1 MEQCRL
7 RVLLN
12 GHILLISGDPTVA
25 GPLTLG
31 VMGNVRWKCQCEQP
45 STSCVGG
52 VPALTGNGFSWETC
66 LERGPCED
74 SLQTRST
81 ETMGD
86 NGCSAKGGPKSINVS
101 VTVLYD
107 PNDPFGYGTLLL
119 QLANEL
125 ENLIKTH
132 APPDCG
138 LGEIPNTLNV
148 AMKRARLLAGKPR
161 WIQDTALRKYLQ
173 D

>member
-1 MEQCRL
+1 MQLCRL
-7 RVLLN
+7 RVFLNAGVLL
-12 GHILLISGDPTVA
+12 LSGDPTVA

-31 VMGNVRWKCQCEQP
+31 VQGKVRWKCQCEPASTACVDGFP
-45 STSCVGG
+45 S
-52 VPALTGNGFSWETC
+52 FSGSNDFRWETC
-66 LERGPCED
+66 IERGPCQEGLGAGACT
-74 SLQTRST
+74 S
-81 ETMGD
+81 
-86 NGCSAKGGPKSINVS
+86 KGWWRPFGVS

-161 WIQDTALRKYLQ
+161 WIQDTALGKYLQ